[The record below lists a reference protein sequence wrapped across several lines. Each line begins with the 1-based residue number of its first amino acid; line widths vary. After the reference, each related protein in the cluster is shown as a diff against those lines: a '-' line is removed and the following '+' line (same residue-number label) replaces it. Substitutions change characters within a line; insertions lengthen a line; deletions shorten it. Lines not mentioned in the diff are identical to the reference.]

1 MIFFVLYLVGYLL
14 RACLGEL
21 QVAPD
26 PKKQL
31 HSKFFLPNTPSSSS
45 STADLLQEKG
55 GARPKSMDLV
65 EYLLRHST
73 KQNLVELG
81 EITHHCH

>member
-1 MIFFVLYLVGYLL
+1 MFGTPPVSF
-14 RACLGEL
+14 RSE
-21 QVAPD
+21 
-26 PKKQL
+26 KQL

-45 STADLLQEKG
+45 FTADLRKQG
-55 GARPKSMDLV
+55 GADPKSMDLV
-65 EYLLRHST
+65 EYLLRYST